1 LNIQTKQLL
10 YKREED
16 GEMSD
21 KVELKDGLYY
31 PPDQF
36 SAKAHVSNLDEYKA
50 MYERSISDP
59 EGFWAEQAGE
69 FHWEQPWGKVLEYNY
84 ARSGGP
90 ISIKWFLGGKTNISY
105 NCLDRHLD
113 ARGDQPALIWESNT
127 PGEDKVLTYRQL
139 HAEVCKFANVLKNFG
154 IKKGDRVTIY
164 LPMVLELSI
173 AMLACARIG
182 AIHSVV
188 FGGFSAE
195 SLKDRIVDSECSM
208 LITADGTFRGGKA
221 VTLKQIADEAL
232 LGSADEGVEVPNV
245 VVVERVGAAG
255 GIDCN
260 MVEGRDQYW
269 HNLMQN
275 ASADCEPVWLDA
287 EDPLFILYTSGSTG
301 KPKGVLHTTG
311 GYMVYTSLTHKY
323 VFDYHDGDVYWCTA
337 DIGWITGHSYI
348 LYGPLLNGAQSL
360 MFEGC
365 PPIRTRA
372 VFGTA
377 WTSGRSTSS
386 TPLQPPSA
394 RSWPRATALSKNIA
408 ASPCA
413 FWAPWVSRSTP
424 RPGGGTTRW
433 SATAAARLWT
443 PGGRPKPAVF

>member
-1 LNIQTKQLL
+1 
-10 YKREED
+10 
-16 GEMSD
+16 
-21 KVELKDGLYY
+21 VYY

-245 VVVERVGAAG
+245 VVVERVGAAAA
-255 GIDCN
+255 
-260 MVEGRDQYW
+260 
-269 HNLMQN
+269 LT
-275 ASADCEPVWLDA
+275 ATWLKA
-287 EDPLFILYTSGSTG
+287 ATSTG
-301 KPKGVLHTTG
+301 TTSCK
-311 GYMVYTSLTHKY
+311 TPLRTASL
-323 VFDYHDGDVYWCTA
+323 C
-337 DIGWITGHSYI
+337 GWMRKIPCS
-348 LYGPLLNGAQSL
+348 
-360 MFEGC
+360 
-365 PPIRTRA
+365 
-372 VFGTA
+372 
-377 WTSGRSTSS
+377 SS
-386 TPLQPPSA
+386 TPPAPP
-394 RSWPRATALSKNIA
+394 
-408 ASPCA
+408 ASPRGFCTPPA
-413 FWAPWVSRSTP
+413 GIWSTP
-424 RPGGGTTRW
+424 
-433 SATAAARLWT
+433 
-443 PGGRPKPAVF
+443 V